1 MQRRFDPLDQNG
13 ARPKFPPLGVIVS
26 DPRPPIIPT
35 LIAELDRCLAQP
47 GLPWRLYP
55 QWQVQR
61 QLLQRLRDVLSLWPT
76 SAGQL
81 LAPLQADI
89 QQLLAQRQTLQAEV
103 ADLTAQRSQL
113 QSQMLLPLIDQVEQL
128 ERFQQRTNQVIRD
141 VDGAL
146 QLTFRSFDQDMA
158 AYQQGFAQRLGK
170 LDDLSQQ
177 SETIVATLLQQLIQ
191 EVQQLRQLP
200 PAALVR
206 SPDRLTPAAVNA
218 PSPLATPPSTASG
231 TTIGQLD
238 ELFGL
243 LGLAPGSPLTAAAS
257 TDHEL
262 AMPIAAEFTLSDLT
276 TLFDPDEF

>member
-1 MQRRFDPLDQNG
+1 MPRRFDPLRPIV

-55 QWQVQR
+55 RWQVQR
-61 QLLQRLRDVLSLWPT
+61 QLLQRLRDVLALWPT

-191 EVQQLRQLP
+191 EVQQLRQVP
-200 PAALVR
+200 PAATTM
-206 SPDRLTPAAVNA
+206 PPAA
-218 PSPLATPPSTASG
+218 TTMPPATASG

-243 LGLAPGSPLTAAAS
+243 LGLANGSPLATAAN
-257 TDHEL
+257 TDRGL
-262 AMPIAAEFTLSDLT
+262 ALPIAAEFTLSDLT
-276 TLFDPDEF
+276 NLFDPDEF

>member
-1 MQRRFDPLDQNG
+1 M
-13 ARPKFPPLGVIVS
+13 S
-26 DPRPPIIPT
+26 DPRPPIIPS

-81 LAPLQADI
+81 LAPLQTDI

-158 AYQQGFAQRLGK
+158 AYQHGFAQRLGK
-170 LDDLSQQ
+170 LDDLSQH

-200 PAALVR
+200 PASLVR
-206 SPDRLTPAAVNA
+206 SPDRLPPAAVNA
-218 PSPLATPPSTASG
+218 STPLTTPLTTPASTASG

-238 ELFGL
+238 ELCGL
-243 LGLAPGSPLTAAAS
+243 LGLAPGSPLAAAGN
-257 TDHEL
+257 TDHGL
-262 AMPIAAEFTLSDLT
+262 AVPIAAEFTLSDLT
-276 TLFDPDEF
+276 NLFDPDEF